1 MMGAVTLA
9 AAVFAAFMTDHGVYS
24 GMLLLFLAALFPA
37 CLGVGIAYGTRQCRA
52 FCVGALLPA
61 TIILQSLFSHMLS
74 IVNEAHWGKAWNT
87 GIFIN
92 AITVCQFRSY
102 VVFAWG
108 CSILTGIVTV
118 IFYRITFAGAE
129 NGQGGK
135 AEGQGK

>member
-1 MMGAVTLA
+1 
-9 AAVFAAFMTDHGVYS
+9 
-24 GMLLLFLAALFPA
+24 
-37 CLGVGIAYGTRQCRA
+37 
-52 FCVGALLPA
+52 
-61 TIILQSLFSHMLS
+61 MLS